1 MTRPVQTAVINAA
14 RSVSDRLDFLKTLQ
28 ILVFDPESKKQLL
41 ERSQLHRVIA
51 EHTWLFGEQFNLT
64 NDDEDLTSVLKAHL
78 QLLGKDRNE
87 LAQTEPVFDADGKA
101 RIVDLMLSQ
110 RLPTSTDEERKHLV
124 IELKRPSQPI
134 NEDVINQIKKYAKA
148 VALDDRFKNSS
159 VEWDFLA
166 VSNNFTRD
174 AELEAKQTGKPRGL
188 VLEIDEP
195 KIRVW
200 AKTWGQIIDE
210 SQGRLTF
217 FKRGLEYEAN
227 DVHALEYLKGI
238 SDEYLSE
245 EVRQKISEMAA
256 Q

>member
-1 MTRPVQTAVINAA
+1 LNENVTGKLGAV
-14 RSVSDRLDFLKTLQ
+14 
-28 ILVFDPESKKQLL
+28 
-41 ERSQLHRVIA
+41 H
-51 EHTWLFGEQFNLT
+51 
-64 NDDEDLTSVLKAHL
+64 
-78 QLLGKDRNE
+78 
-87 LAQTEPVFDADGKA
+87 
-101 RIVDLMLSQ
+101 
-110 RLPTSTDEERKHLV
+110 
-124 IELKRPSQPI
+124 
-134 NEDVINQIKKYAKA
+134 YAKA

-166 VSNNFTRD
+166 ISNSFTRD

-217 FKRGLEYEAN
+217 FKRGLEYEAS
-227 DVHALEYLKGI
+227 DVHALGYLKGI
-238 SDEYLSE
+238 SDEYLSDG
-245 EVRQKISEMAA
+245 VRQKISEMAA

>member
-159 VEWDFLA
+159 VEWDSQAF
-166 VSNNFTRD
+166 
-174 AELEAKQTGKPRGL
+174 QPRGL
-188 VLEIDEP
+188 RQRDQRDGPRRRQQLEPRPHRGTARATDEQARRRP
-195 KIRVW
+195 
-200 AKTWGQIIDE
+200 
-210 SQGRLTF
+210 L
-217 FKRGLEYEAN
+217 
-227 DVHALEYLKGI
+227 
-238 SDEYLSE
+238 
-245 EVRQKISEMAA
+245 
-256 Q
+256 

>member
-1 MTRPVQTAVINAA
+1 M
-14 RSVSDRLDFLKTLQ
+14 
-28 ILVFDPESKKQLL
+28 
-41 ERSQLHRVIA
+41 
-51 EHTWLFGEQFNLT
+51 
-64 NDDEDLTSVLKAHL
+64 

-217 FKRGLEYEAN
+217 FKRGLEYEE
-227 DVHALEYLKGI
+227 L
-238 SDEYLSE
+238 
-245 EVRQKISEMAA
+245 
-256 Q
+256 